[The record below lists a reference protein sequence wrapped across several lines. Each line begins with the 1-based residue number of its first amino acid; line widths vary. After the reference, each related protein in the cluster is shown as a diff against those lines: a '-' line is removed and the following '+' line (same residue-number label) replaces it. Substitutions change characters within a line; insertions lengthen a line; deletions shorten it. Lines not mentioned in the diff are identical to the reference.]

1 MTDSATRAWDCCK
14 LNIPYLGLFSTAIRN
29 VLPKEGQLG
38 EGGATQAKDSV
49 IVISSFAVFTARR
62 LCCPD
67 ENRSRKSDCLLQ
79 LYTPT
84 NTAYSMK
91 SKARGAKNIIFA
103 LKQNSSDISD

>member
-49 IVISSFAVFTARR
+49 IVISAVLLSLPLGGCVALMKTVQGNQIVYCNFI
-62 LCCPD
+62 
-67 ENRSRKSDCLLQ
+67 LQ
-79 LYTPT
+79 LTQRIP
-84 NTAYSMK
+84 
-91 SKARGAKNIIFA
+91 
-103 LKQNSSDISD
+103 